1 MCLGKA
7 HRMVSDLIGKYIW
20 LIRIL
25 TAAGD
30 RGLTLREIT
39 DKYYARYGQDYSRRT
54 FNNHRSAVEMVFGT
68 TMRASAG

>member
-1 MCLGKA
+1 
-7 HRMVSDLIGKYIW
+7 MVSDLIGKYIW

-39 DKYYARYGQDYSRRT
+39 DKYYATHEGFTNY
-54 FNNHRSAVEMVFGT
+54 HLL
-68 TMRASAG
+68 